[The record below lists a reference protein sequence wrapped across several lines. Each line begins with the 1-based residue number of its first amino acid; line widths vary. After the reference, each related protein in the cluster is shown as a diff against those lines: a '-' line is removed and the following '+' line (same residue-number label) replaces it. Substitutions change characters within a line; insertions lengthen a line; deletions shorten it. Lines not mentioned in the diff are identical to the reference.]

1 MTKVEFL
8 KTRGAEWRRFAS
20 KEIFADLLSMIDDE
34 GPARKAANLAATD
47 QLHGS
52 PVFLGEITGHERLR
66 SMLAGLATAPDS
78 PQDVPDKF
86 ETPEV

>member
-1 MTKVEFL
+1 MTKAEFL
-8 KTRGAEWRRFAS
+8 KVRGAEWRRFAN
-20 KEIFADLLSMIDDE
+20 KEIFSDLLSMIDDE
-34 GPARKAANLAATD
+34 SPARKTVALAATD

-66 SMLAGLATAPDS
+66 SMLAGLATTPGAE
-78 PQDVPDKF
+78 QEVPDKF